1 MGTRSRVRRRLLQD
15 ALPVLAVPQY
25 LLPLTEEE
33 QEAVE
38 KAEDCQEHGSSLIE
52 AQVARQAEIP
62 PQVYFPWSPRLF
74 HGVFC
79 TFQSLD
85 MMDVFGYNDYGGR
98 GRSSRSSLARN
109 TLPKFALGNR
119 KVTFLEKGNLP

>member
-1 MGTRSRVRRRLLQD
+1 MRRGLLQD

-25 LLPLTEEE
+25 FLPLTEEE
-33 QEAVE
+33 REAAE

-52 AQVARQAEIP
+52 AQVAKQTGIP
-62 PQVYFPWSPRLF
+62 PQVYFPWNPRLF

-109 TLPKFALGNR
+109 ALPEFAPGN
-119 KVTFLEKGNLP
+119 